1 MGRDVAIWLAAL
13 AGAVVMIA
21 LSAWSIETTWI
32 RPSVEIPAS
41 GAAGR
46 TQWGGMIPELRNPP
60 KITLDN
66 DPYYWVSYA
75 REMAATGAFR
85 IRHTDLDNT
94 PYGRDVHWNSG
105 FSWWLVACGY
115 VTAWFTGETLRDAI
129 YSGSVWANPVFLLL
143 FLIAFGGWIWKR
155 LGAGVAA
162 GFFLLFPALP
172 ALMWDFGYGRADHH
186 GMHNAAAFGLLL
198 SLTFAGC
205 GWVSRRGSIPFPG
218 PEAARFAIMVS
229 GVFGGIGLWVGATQ
243 QVFLLTGAGLGLFA
257 GVVLSGFVRPQ
268 DPVFTPSLLRLWGR
282 TGCVAA
288 LVFYALEYLPSHAA
302 MRLEVNHP
310 LYAFAWL
317 AASEILAS
325 LATCLR
331 DRRAPSGKE
340 SLLLAAAAVVVLL
353 PAVALVFGP
362 SDWHAWRNPFMR
374 RQHDFINEFE
384 PFSHAL
390 GAGPLTVLFSR
401 FGLLPLLPLATV
413 ALLAVPRIPAPRKAL
428 VLPPLFAVFLTVAMM
443 FQQVRW
449 AGLVSV
455 CLVVLALAFVAVL
468 LPTLAGWR
476 PLWRRVAIG
485 ALAAF
490 LVVPNL
496 AAFGIAFAENRAR
509 AASGA
514 LDPYLA
520 WIIASRDVA
529 FNLKRI
535 AAREPV
541 RVMSGP
547 GQTPA
552 LHFFGGIPG
561 TGALYWENI
570 DGVRETAEFFSDP
583 GDEAARRIARERGI
597 THVVIEQSPSM
608 AEQSCTIFFGGK
620 LSEDQITSS
629 LAWRLASPLGKVPPW
644 LEPVP
649 YYGSPMAANFQMRI
663 YRVRP
668 DRL

>member
-1 MGRDVAIWLAAL
+1 MVG
-13 AGAVVMIA
+13 

-32 RPSVEIPAS
+32 RPSVEVPAA

-85 IRHTDLDNT
+85 IRHTELDNT
-94 PYGRDVHWNSG
+94 PYGREVHWNSG
-105 FSWWLVACGY
+105 FSWWLVLCGH
-115 VTAWFTGETLRDAI
+115 VTAWFTGEILREAI
-129 YSGSVWANPVFLLL
+129 YTGSVWANPAFLLL
-143 FLIAFGGWIWKR
+143 FLAGFGFWIARRFGV
-155 LGAGVAA
+155 LVAA
-162 GFFLLFPALP
+162 GFLLLFPALP
-172 ALMWDFGYGRADHH
+172 AVMWDFGYGRADHH
-186 GMHNAAAFGLLL
+186 GMHNAAAFGLLAGL
-198 SLTFAGC
+198 VLAGC
-205 GWVSRRGSIPFPG
+205 GWVSRRSKFPFPS
-218 PEAARFAIMVS
+218 PDAARFAVIAS
-229 GVFGGIGLWVGATQ
+229 GIFGGVGLWVGATQ
-243 QVFLLTGAGLGLFA
+243 QIFLLTGAGLGLFFSVLVA
-257 GVVLSGFVRPQ
+257 GYIRSTET
-268 DPVFTPSLLRLWGR
+268 VFQPGLLRLWGR
-282 TGCVAA
+282 VGCSAA
-288 LVFYALEYLPSHAA
+288 LLFYAIEYLPSHAA

-317 AASEILAS
+317 AASEILAGT
-325 LATCLR
+325 AVFLR
-331 DRRAPSGKE
+331 DRRLPSTKE
-340 SLLLAAAAVVVLL
+340 SLVLVLAVVVVLL
-353 PAVALVFGP
+353 PAAALLLGP
-362 SDWHAWRNPFMR
+362 PEWHAWRDPFMR

-390 GAGPLTVLFSR
+390 GSNPVIVLFGR
-401 FGLLPLLPLATV
+401 FGLLPLLPLAAIAV
-413 ALLAVPRIPAPRKAL
+413 LAFPSIAAPRKML
-428 VLPPLFAVFLTVAMM
+428 LLPPLFAVFLTTAMM

-455 CLVVLALAFVAVL
+455 SLVVLAMAFVVVIQPSL
-468 LPTLAGWR
+468 VTFR
-476 PLWRRVAIG
+476 PLWRRIACG

-509 AASGA
+509 AASGL

-552 LHFFGGIPG
+552 LHFFGGVPG

-583 GDEAARRIARERGI
+583 GDAAARRIARERGI

-608 AEQSCTIFFGGK
+608 AEQSTAIFFGPDRK
-620 LSEDQITSS
+620 QDQITSS
-629 LAWRLASPLGKVPPW
+629 LAWRLASPLGTIPDW

-663 YRVRP
+663 YRVRKE
-668 DRL
+668 RLTD